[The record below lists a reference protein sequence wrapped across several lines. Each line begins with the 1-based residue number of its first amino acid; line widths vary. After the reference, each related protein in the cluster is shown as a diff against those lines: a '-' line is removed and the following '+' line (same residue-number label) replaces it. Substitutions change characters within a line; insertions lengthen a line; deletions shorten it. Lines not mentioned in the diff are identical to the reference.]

1 MYHTAKKKY
10 NLADINAID
19 KYTMLCQNAIDFNN
33 IRSFKK
39 HGNYVYRIDL
49 DTVPDD
55 MDTLHGKFGYF
66 YEYNIDDINSINHII
81 NTKYQTMTYFGV
93 DKFDLLNFVLKNR
106 LSGIDRI
113 VPLGNAL
120 DMDIIWDGYDI
131 VRSLSRIIEVK

>member
-1 MYHTAKKKY
+1 
-10 NLADINAID
+10 
-19 KYTMLCQNAIDFNN
+19 
-33 IRSFKK
+33 
-39 HGNYVYRIDL
+39 
-49 DTVPDD
+49 
-55 MDTLHGKFGYF
+55 
-66 YEYNIDDINSINHII
+66 
-81 NTKYQTMTYFGV
+81 MTYFGV